1 MAKRLCSIRFQTAF
15 PGSVNRLL
23 NGWGLM
29 ELNARQKKSWF
40 FRAAQQGLDL
50 TAKLLIDRGD
60 IIVTENPTF
69 LGALIA
75 FNPYEPRYATV
86 RIDENGMDM
95 EDLERVL
102 LATKNA
108 KLLYTVPDFQN
119 PTGVTMSESRRCARL
134 SLQTVSIS
142 SSLKIRLTVKSAIRG
157 TRSRL

>member
-1 MAKRLCSIRFQTAF
+1 MNVQFAGRMGRDGMACTAEDVLILQ
-15 PGSVNRLL
+15 G
-23 NGWGLM
+23 
-29 ELNARQKKSWF
+29 
-40 FRAAQQGLDL
+40 AQQGLDL
-50 TAKLLIDRGD
+50 AAKLLVDRIDS
-60 IIVTENPTF
+60 IITKNPTF

-119 PTGVTMSESRRCARL
+119 PTGVTMSEEPPQAPDRAGEPVQSHHPGRYAL
-134 SLQTVSIS
+134 P
-142 SSLKIRLTVKSAIRG
+142 
-157 TRSRL
+157 